1 MKKILIVEDN
11 EQIAKLEQLS
21 LGQAGFQVEIV
32 KDGNKA
38 KERIQREPYDLLIL
52 DVMIP
57 GVTGFELA
65 QIARQSMG
73 YSVKIIMVSGI
84 LQGTDVSESR
94 IRMKADADAFL
105 NKPFQMKDLVNKVKE
120 LLAD

>member
-1 MKKILIVEDN
+1 L
-11 EQIAKLEQLS
+11 EQIS
-21 LGQAGFQVEIV
+21 LTQAGSNVEVI
-32 KDGNKA
+32 KEGNKPQ
-38 KERIQREPYDLLIL
+38 ERIQRENFDLLIL

-65 QIARQSMG
+65 QITRQSMG
-73 YSVKIIMVSGI
+73 NGVKIIMVSGI

-105 NKPFQMKDLVNKVKE
+105 NKPFQMKDLVTKVKD

>member
-11 EQIAKLEQLS
+11 EQIAKLEQIS
-21 LGQAGFQVEIV
+21 LTQSGFNVEVI

-38 KERIQREPYDLLIL
+38 QERIQRENFDLLIL

-73 YSVKIIMVSGI
+73 YGVKIIMVSGI

-105 NKPFQMKDLVNKVKE
+105 NKPFQMKDLVTKVKD